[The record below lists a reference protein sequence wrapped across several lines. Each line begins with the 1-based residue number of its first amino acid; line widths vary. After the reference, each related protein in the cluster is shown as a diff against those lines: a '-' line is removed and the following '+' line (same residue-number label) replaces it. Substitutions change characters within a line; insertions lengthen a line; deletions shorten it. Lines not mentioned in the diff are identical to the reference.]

1 MGYCMTKNDNTDA
14 VMTVTLRD
22 DFYRDGLGKVTFIA
36 FCICVALGVLIM
48 LIIYL
53 HASKPSPV
61 IFVTDKNFRIQAEVP
76 LNQPYLTQP
85 EVLQWVSHAVPTA
98 FNYDFINYAQQLQAA
113 QHFFTA
119 DGWRIFI
126 NHLNSYANPALI
138 RSNKLF
144 VTGVAAGAPTILNWG
159 NLNGKIAWWVQM
171 PVTISYAGYKP
182 LATAVLTLQILVVR
196 VPTTVNLNGVGI
208 ANVIVKEVS
217 NTNPFINSSHS
228 FLGTI

>member
-1 MGYCMTKNDNTDA
+1 MVHNENTDA
-14 VMTVTLRD
+14 MMMVTLRE

-36 FCICVALGVLIM
+36 FCICIALSVLIL

-53 HASKPSPV
+53 HASTPKPI
-61 IFVTDKNFRIQAEVP
+61 IFSTEDNFRIQAEVP
-76 LNQPYLTQP
+76 LDQPYLTQS
-85 EVLQWVSHAVPTA
+85 EVLQWVSHAMPAA
-98 FNYDFINYAQQLQAA
+98 FNYDFVNYARQLQAA
-113 QHFFTA
+113 QRFFIS
-119 DGWRIFI
+119 DGWRMFV
-126 NHLNSYANPALI
+126 NQLNTYANPALI

-171 PVTISYAGYKP
+171 PVTISYAGYRP
-182 LATAVLTLQILVVR
+182 LPTAVLTLQILVVR

-217 NTNPFINSSHS
+217 NGNPFINSGNS